1 MIPLIALVGAVN
13 VGKSTFLNCATRSRS
28 AITGDTPSLTRD
40 RLYATGNLDGKS
52 FILVDTG
59 GFTADQNDLTQ
70 AVLQQ
75 TYYAIEQA
83 QIILFLVDAQ
93 KGITLIDQQL
103 TQRLRRFNKPVY
115 VIANKSE
122 NLNHTL
128 VCSEFSS
135 LGLGDV
141 YPISAEHNQGIV
153 DLMQVVL
160 ASYPIELQQDQQD
173 QNASPNQISV
183 AIVGRPNVGKS
194 TLINCVLGQ
203 ERVLVLDKPGTT
215 RDSIKIPFSYLRH
228 HYLLIDTAGI
238 RRKARI
244 QEKLEK
250 ISVIKSLQ
258 AIEASEFIIL
268 VLDAKTGIIEQDLS
282 LLGFILEAGKGLVI
296 AVNKWDHLN
305 TQERVYLKSEL
316 ARCLRFA
323 SFVPI
328 RFISALRGTGIR
340 GVFQTI
346 QRIDRSMNRIF
357 TTNQLTQL
365 LERALAQHALPWRRT
380 RHAKLMYAH
389 VGGRKPLLVV
399 IHGRHTALIPQS
411 YLRYLENFYREH
423 LRLLG
428 PLRIE
433 LQDQRASP

>member
-1 MIPLIALVGAVN
+1 MIPLVALVGAVN

-59 GFTADQNDLTQ
+59 GFTTDQNDLTQ

-83 QIILFLVDAQ
+83 QIILFLVDA
-93 KGITLIDQQL
+93 KIGITLIDQQL
-103 TQRLRRFNKPVY
+103 TQRLRRLNKPVY
-115 VIANKSE
+115 VVANKSE

-160 ASYPIELQQDQQD
+160 ASCQIELPQD
-173 QNASPNQISV
+173 QNASPHQLSV

-215 RDSIKIPFSYLRH
+215 RDSIEIPFSYHRH
-228 HYLLIDTAGI
+228 NYLLIDTAGI
-238 RRKARI
+238 RRKAKI
-244 QEKLEK
+244 QQKLEK

-258 AIEASEFIIL
+258 AIEASELIIL
-268 VLDAKTGIIEQDLS
+268 VLDAQTGIIEQDLS

-296 AVNKWDHLN
+296 AINKWDCLN
-305 TQERVYLKSEL
+305 TEQRVYLKSEL

-323 SFVPI
+323 SFVPV

-340 GVFQTI
+340 SVFQTI
-346 QRIDRSMNRIF
+346 QRIDRSMNRTF

-365 LERALAQHALPWRRT
+365 LERALAQHTLPWRRT
-380 RHAKLMYAH
+380 KRAKLMYAH
-389 VGGRKPLLVV
+389 IGGRRPPTIV
-399 IHGRHTALIPQS
+399 IHGRHTAHIPQS

-428 PLRIE
+428 PIRIE
-433 LQDQRASP
+433 LQDQRAGP